1 MEQASPSTAPPQ
13 KELDTVVKLG
23 LGVFIGAFVLIWG
36 GMFLTR
42 PDRTIPPYSIGSQE
56 GAAVAMHVPSWTSDT
71 EIETLIYRFQRVAHE
86 GREFGRMKIQPTT
99 KTDPTGRY
107 QRITIYIFAND
118 HWTEPDMLR
127 RYLSSETSRDPAE
140 QAFKA
145 EFEKTVR
152 GYYRL
157 EGMTEEGRIGRIYEM
172 LRGTETAGT
181 AAYARLLFKGLVT
194 AALVS
199 PEGPADKPASSPL
212 SPF

>member
-1 MEQASPSTAPPQ
+1 MEQASPSTAPPK

-56 GAAVAMHVPSWTSDT
+56 GASVAVHVPSWTSDT

-86 GREFGRMKIQPTT
+86 GREFARMKIQPTT
-99 KTDPTGRY
+99 KTDPAGRY
-107 QRITIYIFAND
+107 QRITIYVFAND
-118 HWTEPDMLR
+118 HWTEPDLLH

-140 QAFKA
+140 QAFKT

-157 EGMTEEGRIGRIYEM
+157 EGMTEEGRIGRIYEA
-172 LRGTETAGT
+172 LQGTETAGT
-181 AAYARLLFKGLVT
+181 AASARLLFKGPVT
-194 AALVS
+194 AALSS
-199 PEGPADKPASSPL
+199 PDASADKPASSL

>member
-1 MEQASPSTAPPQ
+1 MSVSIVPEWFR
-13 KELDTVVKLG
+13 KLDTVVKLG

-56 GAAVAMHVPSWTSDT
+56 GTAVAVHVPSWTSDT

-86 GREFGRMKIQPTT
+86 GREFGRMKIRPTT
-99 KTDPTGRY
+99 DNDPAGRY

-118 HWTEPDMLR
+118 HWAEPDMLH

-157 EGMTEEGRIGRIYEM
+157 DGSAEEGRIGRIYEV
-172 LRGTETAGT
+172 LRGTDTAAT
-181 AAYARLLFKGLVT
+181 AAYARQLFKGPVT
-194 AALVS
+194 AAVGS
-199 PEGPADKPASSPL
+199 PSPQAPADKPASSPL

>member
-1 MEQASPSTAPPQ
+1 MEQASPHTTPPK

-23 LGVFIGAFVLIWG
+23 LGVFVGAFVLIWG

-42 PDRTIPPYSIGSQE
+42 PDRTIPPYSIGSQA
-56 GAAVAMHVPSWTSDT
+56 GTAVAVHVPAWTSDT
-71 EIETLIYRFQRVAHE
+71 EIETLVYRFQKIAHE

-99 KTDPTGRY
+99 NSDPAGRY

-127 RYLSSETSRDPAE
+127 RYLSSETSRDPVE
-140 QAFKA
+140 QAFRA

-152 GYYRL
+152 GFYRL
-157 EGMTEEGRIGRIYEM
+157 EGMAEEGRIGRIHEV
-172 LRGTETAGT
+172 LQGKDTAAT
-181 AAYARLLFKGLVT
+181 AAYARLLFKGPVT
-194 AALVS
+194 TAIGS
-199 PEGPADKPASSPL
+199 PVRPADKPAPSPL